1 MSDEDPFSDEEND
14 PFARRPKRP
23 WFGRKP
29 YGYGYGPRTWQG
41 WLVTLIL
48 VIFAMTMAAVS
59 KGDGSFI
66 AAGIITLVAVP
77 FIIMAVQQRR

>member
-1 MSDEDPFSDEEND
+1 MSDEDQFSDQETD
-14 PFARRPKRP
+14 PFAPRPKRP

-29 YGYGYGPRTWQG
+29 YGYVYGPRTWQG
-41 WLVTLIL
+41 WLVTLVL

-66 AAGIITLVAVP
+66 AVGIVTLVAVP
-77 FIIMAVQQRR
+77 FIIIAVQQRR